1 MTSAAHPRVVAVL
14 AGAVAAAL
22 AGCGGRPALAF
33 SPVPI
38 RIGHDAAEVYDAVA
52 IDADGDGDLDIVAAT
67 SDGLRYLRC
76 EGGGWTDAT
85 PGSALDAL
93 TRRFDRLELDGRDLL
108 AGGGGG
114 APVRLVF
121 SGVGSWH
128 EGGTAPADLPQC
140 GTSVDVDLTGD
151 GSIDRAAIIGPIVR
165 VELRDRAGGL
175 HDVTT
180 AVASDALKLRG
191 AGRRLLAGDLDGDGD
206 VDLLAVGERLLVLR
220 SNGGTLDATAARS

>member
-1 MTSAAHPRVVAVL
+1 VPVVAL
-14 AGAVAAAL
+14 ASLGAL
-22 AGCGGRPALAF
+22 ATLGALGGCGGRPALAF
-33 SPVPI
+33 TPVPI
-38 RIGHDAAEVYDAVA
+38 RIGHDAAQVFDAVA
-52 IDADGDGDLDIVAAT
+52 IDADGDGDLDLVAAT

-76 EGGGWTDAT
+76 DDGAWSDAT

-93 TRRFDRLELDGRDLL
+93 TRVFDRLELDGRDLL

-114 APVRLVF
+114 GAPVRLAF

-128 EGGTAPADLPQC
+128 EGGAAPESLPQC
-140 GTSVDVDLTGD
+140 GTSVDVDLSGD
-151 GSIDRAAIIGPIVR
+151 GSIDRASIIGPIVR

-206 VDLLAVGERLLVLR
+206 IDLLAVGERLLVLR